1 MSLISFKFPFAF
13 DANRLSSD
21 AARFE
26 ASEWKPH
33 FNIHN
38 YYGDWSVIPLR
49 AVAGASS
56 PIYPD
61 PDDAMGYFETE
72 FMARCSYVPEIVE
85 SLKCDLQTVRFL
97 KLGPGSEIR
106 RHRDYE
112 LGPEDGFIRV
122 HIPAITNDKVT
133 FTLDDQPLSLS
144 AGEVWFLNVNK
155 YHSVKNGGTT
165 ERVHLVIDCVMNE
178 WVSAFLNP

>member
-1 MSLISFKFPFAF
+1 MSLVSFKFPFGF

-21 AARFE
+21 AASFE
-26 ASEWKPH
+26 SSDWSPH

-38 YYGDWSVIPLR
+38 YHGDWSVIPLR
-49 AVAGASS
+49 AVAGSNT
-56 PIYPD
+56 PIFPD
-61 PDDAMGYFETE
+61 PNDEMGYVETA
-72 FMARCSYVPEIVE
+72 FMARCTFVPEILE
-85 SLKCDLQTVRFL
+85 SFKCELQTVRFL

-122 HIPAITNDKVT
+122 HIPAMTNDKVT
-133 FTLDDQPLSLS
+133 FTLDDRPLFLA

-155 YHSVKNGGTT
+155 YHSVKNEGTT
-165 ERVHLVIDCVMNE
+165 ERVHLVIDCVMND
-178 WVSAFLNP
+178 WLNSYLAA